1 VFREHRMPA
10 QFIKRGL
17 VEKSLR
23 DVVGQFQDFY
33 LLSFR
38 GCVSVF
44 KPPWNRADIL
54 DQMEYM
60 GADAVIIVSVLA
72 AFIGMAL
79 SIQAESAF
87 ANIGGLQTYAC
98 SSIGISIISEI
109 GPVLTGIVFAG
120 RSGAGMASEL
130 GSMVLDHQVDTL
142 RVFGI
147 DPVKKLVAPRV
158 LASLIMVPCLTI
170 IGDCVAL
177 LGGAYITSVIN
188 HISPNVYWSSIR
200 STFEARYMVTGL
212 MKPVVFGA
220 AVASAGC
227 FMGLTAKG
235 GARGLRNATTAAFLL
250 SALCIIV
257 ADFLITKLSLFG
269 G

>member
-1 VFREHRMPA
+1 MKKIV
-10 QFIKRGL
+10 
-17 VEKSLR
+17 R
-23 DVVGQFQDFY
+23 DIIRQFQDFY
-33 LLSFR
+33 LLCFR
-38 GCVSVF
+38 GCVSIF
-44 KPPWNRADIL
+44 TPPWNTADLL

-60 GADAVIIVSVLA
+60 GANAVIIVGVLA

-79 SIQAESAF
+79 SIQTEAAF

-98 SSIGISIISEI
+98 SSIGVSIISEI
-109 GPVLTGIVFAG
+109 GPVLTGIIFAG

-130 GSMVLDHQVDTL
+130 GSMVLGHQVDTL

-147 DPVKKLVAPRV
+147 DPVKKLVAPRI

-170 IGDCVAL
+170 IGDAIAL
-177 LGGAYITSVIN
+177 LAGAYITTVIN
-188 HISPNVYWSSIR
+188 HNSPNVYWSSIR
-200 STFEARYMVTGL
+200 STFEAQYMVTGL
-212 MKPVVFGA
+212 LKPIVFGV

-227 FMGLTAKG
+227 YMGLTAKG

-250 SALCIIV
+250 AALCIIV
-257 ADFLITKLSLFG
+257 ADFLITKVSLYG